1 MDGDGAMQTGW
12 VQDGG
17 KWYWMNPDG
26 SMSADEVKAVGDTF
40 YAFDES
46 GKMLSHA
53 LKVQGVDA

>member
-17 KWYWMNPDG
+17 KWYWMNPTLDVG
-26 SMSADEVKAVGDTF
+26 RRGEGGGDTF